1 LKNEVIAE
9 VKNGS
14 FPDESSPVDIAVMHR
29 MFHNNSALVRKFGLK
44 FIEVAT
50 DTLVKMKMAQAGK
63 DLLTLGR
70 LGHKLK
76 SSARTIGAA
85 SFADLCEALEKASVD
100 NSWPDAESLM
110 AEISPLL
117 ERIAQQLENEFSKMS
132 E

>member
-1 LKNEVIAE
+1 MEKGV
-9 VKNGS
+9 
-14 FPDESSPVDIAVMHR
+14 FPDASLPVDITVMRR
-29 MFHNNSALVRKFGLK
+29 MFHDNSALVRKFGLK

-50 DTLVKMKMAQAGK
+50 DTLVEMKAAQVEK
-63 DLLTLGR
+63 NLQELGR

-100 NSWPDAESLM
+100 NRWSDAESLI

-117 ERIAQQLENEFSKMS
+117 ERITQQLENEFSKMG

>member
-1 LKNEVIAE
+1 MNEVSAE
-9 VKNGS
+9 VENGS
-14 FPDESSPVDIAVMHR
+14 FPDESSPVDIAVMRR

-50 DTLVKMKMAQAGK
+50 DTLVKMKTAQAGK

-76 SSARTIGAA
+76 SSARTIGA
-85 SFADLCEALEKASVD
+85 SGFADLCEALEKAGID
-100 NSWPDAESLM
+100 NNWSGAESLM
-110 AEISPLL
+110 NEIPLLL
-117 ERIAQQLENEFSKMS
+117 ERITQQLENEFSRMS